1 MLYLAEVFAVVK
13 QFGFL
18 VHGYADDLQL
28 YDHAALSASMSL
40 VSRLSDCVEAV
51 KAWMAYSR
59 LTELI
64 WLGASRYVQ
73 LCPTGPLNI
82 AGASIRP
89 SQQVR
94 DLVSFL
100 ILSCRLR
107 HMSVTLHL
115 FATVRFGSYA
125 CCTGL
130 FHSKQLMH
138 SCVRSFTP
146 ASTIATPFLPMLH
159 RRWWLPSS
167 PFCQGVQN
175 VASGDAA

>member
-1 MLYLAEVFAVVK
+1 VLYLAEVFAVVK

-28 YDHAALSASMSL
+28 YDHVAPSESMSL

-51 KAWMAYSR
+51 KAWMASSR
-59 LTELI
+59 LCLNSSKTELI

-94 DLVSFL
+94 DLGVVLDSELPLAAHVSHITSVCYCQIRQL
-100 ILSCRLR
+100 RLLR
-107 HMSVTLHL
+107 
-115 FATVRFGSYA
+115 
-125 CCTGL
+125 
-130 FHSKQLMH
+130 
-138 SCVRSFTP
+138 RS
-146 ASTIATPFLPMLH
+146 L
-159 RRWWLPSS
+159 
-167 PFCQGVQN
+167 
-175 VASGDAA
+175 